1 MAKKKPIVSKYGQWK
16 YPGQETIIPDA
27 NGRITMQ
34 DVPYPVFGIDDLGNQ
49 QLMMPG
55 MEYQFPGNSVYEIP
69 MMKNG
74 GTKKVKIHSLPKA
87 QKGAEIIRFQKSLR
101 NPASY
106 QDSID
111 VANASQK
118 AMDWYIANGYYNL
131 NAPVFIG
138 PKDPQMPIFPENPAE
153 WKAKPNTGPARAT
166 HIHLGGH
173 TEFGKDDLGK
183 SGVEWDLPEVEV
195 TIPAGVNQVVQDGF
209 SGLGNLV
216 GEGIAGAANLVKG
229 DELAQWLNDYQFLQ
243 YGDEHK
249 RILNKDAPRIL
260 YDSRI
265 QPRTNLG
272 LQGTAPGYFS
282 GNADI
287 VDLPLYEKW
296 YTTPWS
302 LLSDA
307 DKRKRL
313 EFGIL
318 DGTPFKDWNDVRLIN
333 SYPDLAMAQGGRRQ
347 YDEQTIKN
355 AAASGY
361 APTQEGAAQYEKNK
375 WAKNPKVYDAQT
387 IANAAKYGYPATQS
401 GAAEYELNNWQRK
414 PSSGST
420 KPKKEPNANTDIG
433 YYMRT
438 ELGLDRKQTSYEERK
453 KLAERYG
460 IENYS
465 GTSKQNM
472 ELLNRIKSESD
483 PRESVLNML
492 SGKNTSTVPNTETST
507 NASSSKTETDSKST
521 AVEQPESVKKNVRQH
536 REGIYVTPIHTA
548 NNGVVYRVHDKNQKF
563 IAWED
568 ELGNIIPVQNATGS
582 PTSDFD
588 PIYKPKQQTENF
600 AYGGEPDPERPWKDR
615 YKSQDGNYLYK
626 AVGSDG
632 MQDYENSSV
641 RRTLKGFITGAPK
654 PDKSSVRKVVAPS
667 FQKGGT
673 GRLGNYLAPKQRNVY
688 YTDFDEFSKAK
699 QAEADSAMA
708 AMSTHFLLKSIYDR
722 PIGHTG
728 DFQAIASAQH
738 RNLDSSDLHWNSATG
753 EKIRPSSSIT
763 RSNYI
768 NNHFQPWR
776 VDIYDDPKTHAV
788 YQEVP
793 KPKMKEA
800 TGLPIP
806 QLDIKPQLQNL
817 PALYT
822 KGPKLLRSTIYTPDG
837 PKVRVADKN
846 QRFVRWEYPSG
857 ESIDFDA
864 KPSGDWQVD
873 FPATYQEAIN
883 KKAYGGDISVPDL
896 RRFTVNNL
904 RKAQGGGEGEPQ
916 YETIT
921 VTDPTDPGYREYQY
935 LQNLYNWSNLQ
946 DFDQRALLDSPGYFY
961 GDATDGKYDPD
972 EYTKMYQRH
981 TGTYNDGSQGLFVAP
996 YDPKKGLTN
1005 FTSDET
1011 GVYGSKAN
1019 EFNFATKAELDK
1031 WIRRNRNLNPGIY
1044 PNDPIYANDLNDW
1057 NQIMTKYQPIGYDA
1071 FIDWSSPNYG
1081 YDIEGD
1087 YDAGRR
1093 RWIYKKPTTAFLEDN
1108 INRDALRRIYPQ
1120 LTDAEIDEY
1129 VAEERLNPSYITN
1142 TLNPDG
1148 RNRWLRYSGQ
1158 PTDTFGQNQDPT
1170 KRHPLVLKQLAFTD
1184 PEDQQNRYLP
1194 PAGTSGF
1201 LPEAVKD
1208 WTQTQDARYLP
1219 RFGTPE
1225 SYLGKRYV
1233 YEEPAKQQPE
1243 SPKADPVGHKANV
1256 FRTPIHTA
1264 NNGVV
1269 YRVHDD
1275 QQKFIAWEDEA
1286 GNAIPVENAT
1296 GSATTDFDPVYKPK
1310 VKMIKAPKF
1319 KYGGPLPKAQSGFN
1333 FNFDPGK
1340 SVAENMELNRRAQAM
1355 GWNSVAEYEGSGWG
1369 RKGYVRVPEVVR
1381 QQRIAKGIPADQIP
1395 EYEKIEKKKISP
1407 ELQSIITTQEARS
1420 TADEKKAAK
1429 EKADRDRKNFRPAPI
1444 NDPAGLP
1451 SVPIFEAALMAPV
1464 ALGQAGLA
1472 GLGEMVYGAASAS
1485 PYFQALGAGLASSP
1499 AWAPGL
1505 SVSNTV
1511 NAGFAAHGLKTIAS
1525 GEAIEPWKH
1534 AADTGNAI
1542 DYLSAFGQNLMTGLE
1557 ILPVAAPMVK
1567 AGLELARP
1575 AVNAAGYR
1583 LPGMSLPMPE
1593 MPAIGPQAEA
1603 TPWIAESLPG
1613 LHLESTITGGPIS
1626 KIVEPK
1632 TGMVNV
1638 EQALKIIGKE
1648 SGGNEKLELVRS
1660 ALGENIPAKM
1670 DYNQFRKL
1678 VQDAIIPLE
1687 RRTVNYRSNYGL
1699 GHIGYPS
1706 PSKKNIQLALDNSNQ
1721 EVVKLTEDLGKIE
1734 SQIADIKGFRESI
1747 ANDPSKSYMANA
1759 TDEQLKAYLEGLR
1772 SNVETSLIT
1781 SKKLVESNSK
1791 MLAEAPLE
1799 NETLL
1804 LSNKTKLG
1812 RGSDAHDNPVETL
1825 GHIHYMVDAENP
1837 KTLVMTQ
1844 MQSDA
1849 FQSAH
1854 NTMHKSRKAAAES
1867 LAKTDEYHNKMVE
1880 LLEDAELI
1888 PGGGYRLKDG
1898 TEMTAEVYRE
1908 LTGSGRQTIKDML
1921 QAEVDNFGQKLLLNK
1936 KHQERYLQEFV
1947 DMAAG
1952 KGMDKVRVPTSGT
1965 SAKIQGYNPLEF
1977 NPNLP
1982 EAVDARNK
1990 IMEANRLYGPESEQ
2004 FKTATAEY
2012 DAMVNNTKPD
2022 YIPSH
2027 KTILKKYDEMPKL
2040 IKKTFGEEVQIV
2052 TDSKGNT
2059 WYEFSIPQN
2068 FREGKGEIKA
2078 FRKGGPLLRAQKG
2091 LPVDYQ
2097 SFLNYSETAPE
2108 NRRPDTE
2115 WQYGNP
2121 RQYDHYGMW
2130 DALGKPKNFEEALQK
2145 NPHWQP
2151 DPYDGM
2157 YHGFSTNPDTGVWLK
2172 SHIPGESHPGDTGW
2186 MEYKDFMLSND
2197 ANWGGKN
2204 QNLVFDPEL
2213 QRMRYVERKK
2223 QGGSMK
2229 RVKINAL
2236 PNNWKTK

>member
-34 DVPYPVFGIDDLGNQ
+34 GVPYPVFGIDDLGNQ

-492 SGKNTSTVPNTETST
+492 SGKNTSTVPNTETSI

-521 AVEQPESVKKNVRQH
+521 VVEQPESVKKNVRQH

-600 AYGGEPDPERPWKDR
+600 AYGGEPDFDKPKVNFSSKTKSSDKD
-615 YKSQDGNYLYK
+615 YLYK
-626 AVGSDG
+626 QTLYADGST
-632 MQDYENSSV
+632 ENKN

-654 PDKSSVRKVVAPS
+654 PGEP
-667 FQKGGT
+667 GGP
-673 GRLGNYLAPKQRNVY
+673 PK
-688 YTDFDEFSKAK
+688 
-699 QAEADSAMA
+699 
-708 AMSTHFLLKSIYDR
+708 
-722 PIGHTG
+722 
-728 DFQAIASAQH
+728 
-738 RNLDSSDLHWNSATG
+738 
-753 EKIRPSSSIT
+753 
-763 RSNYI
+763 
-768 NNHFQPWR
+768 
-776 VDIYDDPKTHAV
+776 
-788 YQEVP
+788 
-793 KPKMKEA
+793 
-800 TGLPIP
+800 
-806 QLDIKPQLQNL
+806 LQN
-817 PALYT
+817 
-822 KGPKLLRSTIYTPDG
+822 
-837 PKVRVADKN
+837 
-846 QRFVRWEYPSG
+846 
-857 ESIDFDA
+857 
-864 KPSGDWQVD
+864 
-873 FPATYQEAIN
+873 
-883 KKAYGGDISVPDL
+883 GGDISIPDL

-916 YETIT
+916 YETVT
-921 VTDPTDPGYREYQY
+921 VNDPTDPRYLEYSY
-935 LQNLYNWSNLQ
+935 LQNLYNWSNLP
-946 DFDQRALLDSPGYFY
+946 DYDQRDSYTWQPGYFY
-961 GDATDGKYDPD
+961 GNVTEDYKREPADYSKEYKGDTGKYD
-972 EYTKMYQRH
+972 
-981 TGTYNDGSQGLFVAP
+981 DGSTGVFVDL
-996 YDPKKGLTN
+996 YDPKEGTTN
-1005 FTSDET
+1005 YTSDEL
-1011 GVYGSKAN
+1011 GYYDSKAN
-1019 EFNFATKAELDK
+1019 KFNFATKAELDK
-1031 WIRRNRNLNPGIY
+1031 WIRKNQALRPGIY
-1044 PNDPIYANDLNDW
+1044 GRHNADEFHAPRVAYW
-1057 NQIMTKYQPIGYDA
+1057 NEIMTKYQPIGYDA
-1071 FIDWSSPNYG
+1071 MIDWNSPRYG
-1081 YDIEGD
+1081 YHFSGD
-1087 YDAGRR
+1087 YNTGKK
-1093 RWIYKKPTTAFLEDN
+1093 RWIYKKPDTPVLEDT
-1108 INRDALRRIYPQ
+1108 IDRAALRKIYPQ
-1120 LTDAEIDEY
+1120 LTDADIDEY
-1129 VAEERLNPSYITN
+1129 VADERLNPSYITN
-1142 TLNPDG
+1142 LLDPDKFNFYLNDIP
-1148 RNRWLRYSGQ
+1148 RN
-1158 PTDTFGQNQDPT
+1158 TDVN
-1170 KRHPLVLKQLAFTD
+1170 KEHPLVLKQSAYTD
-1184 PEDQQNRYLP
+1184 PDDIANKHLT
-1194 PAGTSGF
+1194 PAGTTGY
-1201 LPEAVKD
+1201 LPEDITD
-1208 WTQTQDARYLP
+1208 WNQTQRARYLP

-1233 YEEPAKQQPE
+1233 YEEPVKEQPE
-1243 SPKADPVGHKANV
+1243 SPKEDPVGHKANV
-1256 FRTPIHTA
+1256 YRTPIHTA

-1286 GNAIPVENAT
+1286 GNVIPVENAT
-1296 GSATTDFDPVYKPK
+1296 GSPTTDFDPVYKPK
-1310 VKMIKAPKF
+1310 IIKAPKF
-1319 KYGGPLPKAQSGFN
+1319 NYGGPLPKAQKGKEWLSLGYEDKVYTYKDNPEF
-1333 FNFDPGK
+1333 FDSHARLHDNPKYNEQLKKMVYAGK
-1340 SVAENMELNRRAQAM
+1340 WGYNPVTGVAEKLNPDQQKAADPITQNLSKDKRTFNEIRKTDKAFDEYLTEAEKKSGKAVASAQSKAM
-1355 GWNSVAEYEGSGWG
+1355 VSNPAFYAPGIIGAAAIA
-1369 RKGYVRVPEVVR
+1369 PEVLPAVFE
-1381 QQRIAKGIPADQIP
+1381 GI
-1395 EYEKIEKKKISP
+1395 
-1407 ELQSIITTQEARS
+1407 
-1420 TADEKKAAK
+1420 
-1429 EKADRDRKNFRPAPI
+1429 
-1444 NDPAGLP
+1444 GG
-1451 SVPIFEAALMAPV
+1451 ALATPFMNPFT
-1464 ALGQAGLA
+1464 
-1472 GLGEMVYGAASAS
+1472 GAAI
-1485 PYFQALGAGLASSP
+1485 
-1499 AWAPGL
+1499 APGL
-1505 SVSNTV
+1505 TAGNLL

-1525 GEAIEPWKH
+1525 GEVIEPWRH
-1534 AADTGNAI
+1534 AADTGNPI
-1542 DYLSAFGQNLMTGLE
+1542 DYLSAAGQNLMTGLE
-1557 ILPVAAPMVK
+1557 ILPIAAPIVK
-1567 AGLELARP
+1567 GGLELARP

-1721 EVVKLTEDLGKIE
+1721 EVAKLTEDLGKIE